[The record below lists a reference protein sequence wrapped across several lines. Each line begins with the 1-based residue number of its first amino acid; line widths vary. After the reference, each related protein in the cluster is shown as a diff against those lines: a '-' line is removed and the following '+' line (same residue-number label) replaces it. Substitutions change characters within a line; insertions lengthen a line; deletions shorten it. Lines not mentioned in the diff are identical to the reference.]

1 MLATFSAVKRA
12 ASPLMGLARNTN
24 NLRTIVASQRFQSS
38 SSWSNSNSSNIHD
51 LASMVTSDISAN
63 AALGGLHRVDL
74 AHGSFFAL
82 HRPLLG
88 IANGPMFSQSFEE
101 FEGKYSDEQ
110 LSAYFSTLRPFTP
123 PTGSSSAVS
132 VMSAPEAEQAVQ
144 KFFEQID
151 GQLQEKSIVDP
162 LMDETNVMHMTSVLR
177 KRRIKMRKHKY
188 KKLRKR
194 TRALRKKLGK

>member
-1 MLATFSAVKRA
+1 MRAWSSFSFLTEILWVLVIMPDNFFDLV
-12 ASPLMGLARNTN
+12 SNPYILYLPVPL
-24 NLRTIVASQRFQSS
+24 
-38 SSWSNSNSSNIHD
+38 D
-51 LASMVTSDISAN
+51 
-63 AALGGLHRVDL
+63 
-74 AHGSFFAL
+74 
-82 HRPLLG
+82 
-88 IANGPMFSQSFEE
+88 
-101 FEGKYSDEQ
+101 SDEQ

-123 PTGSSSAVS
+123 PTGSSSSSVS
-132 VMSAPEAEQAVQ
+132 VLSTPEAEQAVQ

-177 KRRIKMRKHKY
+177 KRKIKMRKHKY